1 MTIEAGQVEF
11 HIYFNLLI
19 DAIEHRT
26 SRNKCIDCFVR
37 NFLIALFHEKK
48 FDNGNLFTYVNS

>member
-1 MTIEAGQVEF
+1 MTFEAGQVEF

-19 DAIEHRT
+19 DVIEHRN

-37 NFLIALFHEKK
+37 NLLIALFHEKK
-48 FDNGNLFTYVNS
+48 VDNDNLFTYVNR